1 MHANGLGRYSRPRT
15 CKNQIWGI
23 ENMQHLNYCRQ
34 AMTACMSKSISFNKD
49 FDDIIIGEGRDGKRI
64 WEKTIDSFPSMLGS
78 AAKFI
83 LPENGVTIED
93 PEFRGIDEKEKLRLP
108 IDTVALEYYDS
119 ADCTKNIIIAQERTF
134 SAARLDVFYEYVLV
148 TVSYQRKNEQWKIL
162 PDLLIVDGGKGQLG
176 VAVKVL
182 EELGLEEEIPVA
194 SLAKR
199 FEEVYLPHRSGPVE
213 VPRGSDALYLLQ
225 RIRDEAHR
233 FAVSFHRELRGKRMT
248 KSVLDDIPGLGE
260 ARRARLIKELGGV
273 TAVKRATE
281 EELKALAW
289 LPDSVGQA
297 VWDKI
302 HVPSRRDPR

>member
-1 MHANGLGRYSRPRT
+1 
-15 CKNQIWGI
+15 
-23 ENMQHLNYCRQ
+23 
-34 AMTACMSKSISFNKD
+34 
-49 FDDIIIGEGRDGKRI
+49 
-64 WEKTIDSFPSMLGS
+64 
-78 AAKFI
+78 
-83 LPENGVTIED
+83 
-93 PEFRGIDEKEKLRLP
+93 
-108 IDTVALEYYDS
+108 
-119 ADCTKNIIIAQERTF
+119 
-134 SAARLDVFYEYVLV
+134 
-148 TVSYQRKNEQWKIL
+148 
-162 PDLLIVDGGKGQLG
+162 
-176 VAVKVL
+176 
-182 EELGLEEEIPVA
+182 
-194 SLAKR
+194 
-199 FEEVYLPHRSGPVE
+199 VE

-281 EELKALAW
+281 EELKALPW